1 MAEVDRSLK
10 AVYVADL
17 DRILATMKK
26 IEPELQKEFRKE
38 LRKQIKPVE
47 RLAESFVPSQ
57 PFPGWRETKPYY
69 PTNWGWAYDTEHRGR
84 TYGKTNKSRWQWSQA
99 EVKAGIQ
106 VTSAKTK
113 VQRIKGT
120 TFAVTA
126 LALVNKSV
134 PGIIYELAGFGTAR
148 SRGKTRRVSRN
159 RNASN
164 DFIDWVLSQPTALW
178 TIRPRGAWPSR
189 ETRRAW
195 MACSTARRRRS
206 ASPRS

>member
-1 MAEVDRSLK
+1 
-10 AVYVADL
+10 
-17 DRILATMKK
+17 
-26 IEPELQKEFRKE
+26 
-38 LRKQIKPVE
+38 
-47 RLAESFVPSQ
+47 
-57 PFPGWRETKPYY
+57 
-69 PTNWGWAYDTEHRGR
+69 
-84 TYGKTNKSRWQWSQA
+84 
-99 EVKAGIQ
+99 

-164 DFIDWVLSQPTALW
+164 DFIAKVNATSGAAEKRLIYRASYQLGSQVNANLVTVLKKYL
-178 TIRPRGAWPSR
+178 G
-189 ETRRAW
+189 ENFKD
-195 MACSTARRRRS
+195 
-206 ASPRS
+206 

>member
-26 IEPELQKEFRKE
+26 IDPDLQKEFRKE
-38 LRKQIKPVE
+38 LRKQVKPVE
-47 RLAESFVPSQ
+47 KLAESFVPSQ

-99 EVKAGIQ
+99 EVRAGIQ

-159 RNASN
+159 RNASD
-164 DFIDWVLSQPTALW
+164 DFIAKVNATGGAAEKRLIYRASYQLGSQVNANLVTVLKKYL
-178 TIRPRGAWPSR
+178 G
-189 ETRRAW
+189 ENFKD
-195 MACSTARRRRS
+195 
-206 ASPRS
+206 